1 MIRFLKA
8 FVALAIGATVAGFG
22 AGALAADPPVSM
34 LIQAA
39 GTVEVSKDGAK
50 WTPVTRNKFL
60 FAGDMV
66 RTGADGAGKLVDQ
79 ANNMAQ
85 TVGANTE
92 VKVEASGVKA
102 VKGTLSAP
110 EAASGDLVA
119 GLGNRFAEAQRYT
132 TVRRAV
138 AKDAGE
144 IKLRLISQVTLSAT
158 YPDLVWEGYGK
169 QYGYLLTIGG
179 KEIPVAGA
187 EGDMIRFKVPEL
199 APGKHTFTVSVTEG
213 GKKVADAEKEG
224 VIVWLSAAED
234 KALADELAKVKA
246 ATGSDDFTAASLLD
260 SKGATVAAMD
270 LYRKY
275 FDANKTDNEMRPLLI
290 KAYNDLKLKDL
301 RQKEALVYNEQMQAN

>member
-1 MIRFLKA
+1 MSKLLKA
-8 FVALAIGATVAGFG
+8 FVALAIGALTAGWG
-22 AGALAADPPVSM
+22 AGGLAADPPVSM
-34 LIQAA
+34 LIQAV

-66 RTGADGAGKLVDQ
+66 RTGADGGGKLIDQ
-79 ANNMAQ
+79 ASNMAQ
-85 TVGANTE
+85 TLGASSE
-92 VKVEASGVKA
+92 VKVEAAGVKA
-102 VKGTLSAP
+102 VAGTLSKP
-110 EAASGDLVA
+110 EPASGDLVA

-138 AKDAGE
+138 NKDGQE

-169 QYGYLLTIGG
+169 QYSYLLSIDG
-179 KEIPVAGA
+179 KEIAIPGA
-187 EGDMIRFKVPEL
+187 EGDMIRFRLSEL
-199 APGKHTFTVSVTEG
+199 AAGKHSFTVAVTEG

-224 VIVWLSAAED
+224 SIVWLSPAED
-234 KALADELAKVKA
+234 KALSDELAKVRA

-260 SKGATVAAMD
+260 SKGVTVAAMD

-275 FDANKTDNEMRPLLI
+275 FDANKTDNDMRPLLI

-301 RQKEALVYNEQMQAN
+301 RQKEALVYNEQLQAN

>member
-1 MIRFLKA
+1 MSRLLKA
-8 FVALAIGATVAGFG
+8 FVALMIGAFAAGWS
-22 AGALAADPPVSM
+22 ASALAADPPVSM
-34 LIQAA
+34 LIQAV

-50 WTPVTRNKFL
+50 WSPVTRNKFL
-60 FAGDMV
+60 FAGDIV
-66 RTGADGAGKLVDQ
+66 RTGADGGGKLIDQ
-79 ANNMAQ
+79 ANNTSQ
-85 TVGANTE
+85 TLGASTE
-92 VKVEASGVKA
+92 VKVEATGIKAMSGS
-102 VKGTLSAP
+102 LSKP
-110 EAASGDLVA
+110 EPASGDLVA

-138 AKDAGE
+138 NKEGQE
-144 IKLRLISQVTLSAT
+144 IKLRLISQVTLSST

-169 QYGYLLTIGG
+169 QYSYTLSIDG
-179 KEIPVAGA
+179 KETAVPGA
-187 EGDMIRFKVPEL
+187 EGDMVRVKVPEL
-199 APGKHTFTVSVTEG
+199 SAGKHSFTVTVMEG
-213 GKKVADAEKEG
+213 GKKISDAEKEG
-224 VIVWLSAAED
+224 VIVWLSPAED

-275 FDANKTDNEMRPLLI
+275 FDANKTDNDMRPLLI